1 MVFNLIVSQIL
12 SCIIDDGLM
21 TMVVIDDGTM
31 LGVSGGVVYKKLG
44 RRQVPSLCQSNL
56 QLIIYMYISNQ
67 RSNGYLVLDLIPTPT
82 LVNTKSTNKIFGCF
96 QNFHQKTKLNS
107 SESQL

>member
-31 LGVSGGVVYKKLG
+31 LGVSGGVVYKKAG
-44 RRQVPSLCQSNL
+44 
-56 QLIIYMYISNQ
+56 
-67 RSNGYLVLDLIPTPT
+67 
-82 LVNTKSTNKIFGCF
+82 
-96 QNFHQKTKLNS
+96 
-107 SESQL
+107 